1 MHILI
6 APNAFKNSLSAE
18 SAADA
23 ILLGLKQSRLRFTA
37 ECFPVGDG
45 GDGTGDLLM
54 ARLDA
59 KKISV
64 SARDPLGHERTTYLG
79 LASHPA
85 AASTAA
91 TSATAS
97 TAASSAATAT
107 SATAATAT
115 AATSAAPA
123 TTTHSPDQAGRTTA
137 IIEMANA
144 SGLRLLPPQ
153 ELAPLHAASWG
164 TGDLIRAALDNSPAR
179 ILVGMG
185 GSATVDGGTGILA
198 ALGVRF
204 LDSNGR
210 ELTDLPA
217 ALANLAAIDLEGL
230 DPRLKNVELSVLCD
244 VDNPLLGPQG
254 AAAVFGPQKGARH
267 QDVQQLEQALQQFAA
282 VVQHQ
287 LGIPLADFPKGGTA
301 GGAAAGLY
309 GVLGAQLVDGIEYFL
324 NLSGFEKALEH
335 AHWVITGEGSLDE
348 QTLKGK
354 GPFGVASAAKERGL
368 PVIGL
373 AGRLP
378 REKSASLD
386 NYFDVLL
393 PINHD
398 AAPLGDALKHTGAN
412 LTATARAVGN
422 LLAIAGV

>member
-6 APNAFKNSLSAE
+6 APNAFKHSLSAE
-18 SAADA
+18 AAAAA
-23 ILLGLKQSRLRFTA
+23 ILKGLEQSRLRFTA

-54 ARLDA
+54 ARLGA
-59 KKISV
+59 KKIAAT
-64 SARDPLGHERTTYLG
+64 ARDPFGRERMSYYG
-79 LASHPA
+79 LYS
-85 AASTAA
+85 
-91 TSATAS
+91 
-97 TAASSAATAT
+97 
-107 SATAATAT
+107 
-115 AATSAAPA
+115 
-123 TTTHSPDQAGRTTA
+123 TTA
-137 IIEMANA
+137 VIEMANA
-144 SGLRLLPPQ
+144 SGLRLLDTQ

-164 TGDLIRAALDNSPAR
+164 TGDLIRAALEKDADR

-204 LDSNGR
+204 LAEDGH

-217 ALANLAAIDLEGL
+217 GLTDLASIDLSGL
-230 DPRLKNVELSVLCD
+230 DPRLKTVELTVLCD

-254 AAAVFGPQKGARH
+254 AAAIFGPQKGASP
-267 QDVQQLEQALQQFAA
+267 QDVKMLETAMQRFEAIVRQQLGAA
-282 VVQHQ
+282 
-287 LGIPLADFPKGGTA
+287 LADLPQGGTA
-301 GGAAAGLY
+301 GGAAAGLH
-309 GVLGAQLVDGIEYFL
+309 GLLGARLAGGIDYFL
-324 NLSGFEKALEH
+324 DVTGFGTALDR

-354 GPFGVASAAKERGL
+354 GPFGVAKAAKSKGL

-378 REKSASLD
+378 REKNPSLE

-393 PINHD
+393 PINHE
-398 AAPLGDALKHTGAN
+398 ALPLAEALPYTAAN

-422 LLAIAGV
+422 LLAKAAGGGLGRH

>member
-18 SAADA
+18 AAADA
-23 ILLGLKQSRLRFTA
+23 ILLGLEQSRLRFTA

-45 GDGTGDLLM
+45 GDGTGDLLIT
-54 ARLDA
+54 RLGAKRIDA
-59 KKISV
+59 T
-64 SARDPLGHERTTYLG
+64 ARDPLGRATMSYYG
-79 LASHPA
+79 LTG
-85 AASTAA
+85 STA
-91 TSATAS
+91 TTD
-97 TAASSAATAT
+97 
-107 SATAATAT
+107 
-115 AATSAAPA
+115 PPNGP
-123 TTTHSPDQAGRTTA
+123 TTTTTA

-144 SGLRLLPPQ
+144 SGLRLLASH

-164 TGDLIRAALDNSPAR
+164 TGDLIRASLDKKPAR

-185 GSATVDGGTGILA
+185 GSATVDGGTGILS

-204 LDSNGR
+204 LDGNGR
-210 ELTDLPA
+210 GITDLPA
-217 ALANLAAIDLEGL
+217 GLADLSSMDLSGL

-254 AAAVFGPQKGARH
+254 AAAVFGPQKGASP
-267 QDVQQLEQALQQFAA
+267 QDVRQLEQTLQHFAA
-282 VVQHQ
+282 IVQHQ
-287 LGIPLADFPKGGTA
+287 LGISIADLPKGGTA

-309 GVLGAQLVDGIEYFL
+309 GVLGARLVDGIEYFL
-324 NLSGFEKALEH
+324 NISEFEKALAR

-354 GPFGVASAAKERGL
+354 GPFGVASAAKDRGL
-368 PVIGL
+368 PVIAL

-378 REKSASLD
+378 REKSAALE

-393 PINHD
+393 PINHE
-398 AAPLGDALKHTGAN
+398 AAPLSDALPYTGAN

-422 LLAIAGV
+422 LLATAGA

>member
-18 SAADA
+18 AAAAA
-23 ILLGLKQSRLRFTA
+23 ILLGLGQSRLRFTA

-54 ARLDA
+54 ARLGAKRIDA
-59 KKISV
+59 P
-64 SARDPLGHERTTYLG
+64 ARDPLGRERVAYYG
-79 LASHPA
+79 I
-85 AASTAA
+85 
-91 TSATAS
+91 
-97 TAASSAATAT
+97 SSAA
-107 SATAATAT
+107 AAAGSLKNRPGTT
-115 AATSAAPA
+115 GSPEDQAAP
-123 TTTHSPDQAGRTTA
+123 STA

-144 SGLRLLPPQ
+144 SGLRLLATQ
-153 ELAPLHAASWG
+153 ELTPLHAASWG
-164 TGDLIRAALDNSPAR
+164 TGDLIRSALENGAHR

-185 GSATVDGGTGILA
+185 GSATVDGGTGMLS

-204 LDSNGR
+204 LDGDGR
-210 ELTDLPA
+210 VITDLPA
-217 ALANLAAIDLEGL
+217 GLAHLAVIDVKGL
-230 DPRLKNVELSVLCD
+230 DPRLKEVELSVLCD

-254 AAAVFGPQKGARH
+254 AAAVFGPQKGASP
-267 QDVQQLEQALQQFAA
+267 QDVEQLEQALRHFAD
-282 VVQHQ
+282 VIRRT
-287 LGIPLADFPKGGTA
+287 LGVSLADLPRGGTA

-324 NLSGFEKALEH
+324 NITGFEKALEQ
-335 AHWVITGEGSLDE
+335 ASWVITGEGSLDE

-354 GPFGVASAAKERGL
+354 GPFGVASAAKDKGL

-378 REKSASLD
+378 REKSAALET
-386 NYFDVLL
+386 YFDVLL
-393 PINHD
+393 PINHE
-398 AAPLGDALKHTGAN
+398 ALPLKDALTLTGAN

-422 LLAIAGV
+422 LLAIAGG

>member
-18 SAADA
+18 AAADA
-23 ILLGLKQSRLRFTA
+23 ILLGLEQSRLRFTA

-54 ARLDA
+54 TRLGA
-59 KKISV
+59 KRISV
-64 SARDPLGHERTTYLG
+64 SARDPLGRERTTYWG

-85 AASTAA
+85 
-91 TSATAS
+91 
-97 TAASSAATAT
+97 TAASHP
-107 SATAATAT
+107 ATAAA
-115 AATSAAPA
+115 SI
-123 TTTHSPDQAGRTTA
+123 TTHSPDQSGLSTA

-144 SGLRLLPPQ
+144 SGLRLLAPQ
-153 ELAPLHAASWG
+153 ELTPLHSASWG
-164 TGDLIRAALDNSPAR
+164 TGDLIRSALEKGVDR

-185 GSATVDGGTGILA
+185 GSATVDGGTGILV
-198 ALGVRF
+198 ALGARF
-204 LDSNGR
+204 VDSDGR
-210 ELTDLPA
+210 EITDLPA
-217 ALANLAAIDLEGL
+217 GLTHLAAIDLKGL

-254 AAAVFGPQKGARH
+254 AAAVFGPQKGASP
-267 QDVQQLEQALQQFAA
+267 QDVEKLEQALQQFAA
-282 VVQHQ
+282 IVRHQ
-287 LGIPLADFPKGGTA
+287 LGVSLTDLRKGGTA
-301 GGAAAGLY
+301 GGAAAGLH
-309 GVLGAQLVDGIEYFL
+309 GVLGARLAGGIAYFL
-324 NLSGFEKALEH
+324 KVSGFEKALER
-335 AHWVITGEGSLDE
+335 ADWVITGEGSLDE

-354 GPFGVASAAKERGL
+354 GPFGVASAAKGRGL

-378 REKSASLD
+378 REKSASLE

-393 PINHD
+393 PINHE
-398 AAPLGDALKHTGAN
+398 AAPLGDALPYTGAN

-422 LLAIAGV
+422 LLALAGV

>member
-18 SAADA
+18 AAADA
-23 ILLGLKQSRLRFTA
+23 ILLGLHQSRLCFTA
-37 ECFPVGDG
+37 ECFPVADG

-54 ARLDA
+54 ARLGA

-64 SARDPLGHERTTYLG
+64 CARDPFGRERMCYYG
-79 LASHPA
+79 LSDG
-85 AASTAA
+85 
-91 TSATAS
+91 
-97 TAASSAATAT
+97 TAT
-107 SATAATAT
+107 TG
-115 AATSAAPA
+115 PA
-123 TTTHSPDQAGRTTA
+123 NEAMPITV

-144 SGLRLLPPQ
+144 SGLRLLTTQ
-153 ELAPLHAASWG
+153 ELTPLHAASWG
-164 TGDLIRAALDNSPAR
+164 TGDLIRAALDKNPTR

-185 GSATVDGGTGILA
+185 GSATVDGGTGILS

-204 LDSNGR
+204 LDGEGR

-217 ALANLAAIDLEGL
+217 GLAGLEKIDLSGL

-254 AAAVFGPQKGARH
+254 AAAIFGPQKGANP
-267 QDVQQLEQALQQFAA
+267 QDVGQLELGLERFAA
-282 VVQHQ
+282 VVGQQ
-287 LGIPLADFPKGGTA
+287 LGASLADLPKGGTA

-309 GVLGAQLVDGIEYFL
+309 GVLGAKLVDGIAYFL
-324 NLSGFEKALEH
+324 KVSGFEKALER
-335 AHWVITGEGSLDE
+335 AHWVITGEGSIDE

-354 GPFGVASAAKERGL
+354 GPFGVASAAKSKGL
-368 PVIGL
+368 PVIAL

-378 REKSASLD
+378 RENSAPLECF
-386 NYFDVLL
+386 FDVLL
-393 PINHD
+393 PINHE
-398 AAPLGDALKHTGAN
+398 ASPLADALPYTGAN

-422 LLAIAGV
+422 LLAIAGGPTAGA

>member
-18 SAADA
+18 AAADA
-23 ILLGLKQSRLRFTA
+23 ILLGLEQSQLRFTA

-54 ARLDA
+54 ARLGAKGTDA
-59 KKISV
+59 P
-64 SARDPLGHERTTYLG
+64 ARDPLGRERMSYYGISGT
-79 LASHPA
+79 
-85 AASTAA
+85 
-91 TSATAS
+91 
-97 TAASSAATAT
+97 TAT
-107 SATAATAT
+107 SGQTAP
-115 AATSAAPA
+115 S
-123 TTTHSPDQAGRTTA
+123 TA

-144 SGLRLLPPQ
+144 SGLRLLTQQ

-164 TGDLIRAALDNSPAR
+164 TGDLIRSALDKDPTR

-185 GSATVDGGTGILA
+185 GSATVDGGTGILS

-210 ELTDLPA
+210 VITDLPA
-217 ALANLAAIDLEGL
+217 GLVHLAAIDLKGL

-254 AAAVFGPQKGARH
+254 AAAVFGPQKGASP
-267 QDVQQLEQALQQFAA
+267 QDVEKLEQALQQFAA
-282 VVQHQ
+282 IVQHQ
-287 LGIPLADFPKGGTA
+287 LGVSLTDLPKGGTA

-309 GVLGAQLVDGIEYFL
+309 GVLGARLVDGIEYFL
-324 NLSGFEKALEH
+324 NLSGFEKALEP
-335 AHWVITGEGSLDE
+335 ADWVITGEGSLDE

-354 GPFGVASAAKERGL
+354 GPFGVASAAKDRGL

-393 PINHD
+393 PINHE
-398 AAPLGDALKHTGAN
+398 AAPLADALTHTGVN

-422 LLAIAGV
+422 LLALAGV

>member
-18 SAADA
+18 AAADA
-23 ILLGLKQSRLRFTA
+23 ILLGLEQSRLRFTA

-54 ARLDA
+54 TRLGAKRIDA
-59 KKISV
+59 P
-64 SARDPLGHERTTYLG
+64 ARDPLGRERMSYYGISGT
-79 LASHPA
+79 
-85 AASTAA
+85 TAA
-91 TSATAS
+91 TSVQTTPAAATGGQTTS
-97 TAASSAATAT
+97 TARDL
-107 SATAATAT
+107 
-115 AATSAAPA
+115 PGG
-123 TTTHSPDQAGRTTA
+123 QTTA

-144 SGLRLLPPQ
+144 SGLRLLAPQ

-164 TGDLIRAALDNSPAR
+164 TGDLIRAALDKKPTR

-185 GSATVDGGTGILA
+185 GSATVDGGAGILS

-204 LDSNGR
+204 LDNNGL
-210 ELTDLPA
+210 EITDLPA
-217 ALANLAAIDLEGL
+217 GLAHLASIDLKGL
-230 DPRLKNVELSVLCD
+230 DPRLRNVELSVLCD

-254 AAAVFGPQKGARH
+254 AAAVFGPQKGASP
-267 QDVQQLEQALQQFAA
+267 QDVHQLEQALQQFA
-282 VVQHQ
+282 VIVQQQ
-287 LGIPLADFPKGGTA
+287 LGISLTDLPKGGTA

-309 GVLGAQLVDGIEYFL
+309 GVLGARLADGIAYFL
-324 NLSGFEKALEH
+324 KMSGFEKALER
-335 AHWVITGEGSLDE
+335 ADWVITGEGSLDE

-354 GPFGVASAAKERGL
+354 GPFGVASAAKDRGL

-393 PINHD
+393 PINHE
-398 AAPLGDALKHTGAN
+398 AAPLEDALPYTGAN

-422 LLAIAGV
+422 LLALAGV